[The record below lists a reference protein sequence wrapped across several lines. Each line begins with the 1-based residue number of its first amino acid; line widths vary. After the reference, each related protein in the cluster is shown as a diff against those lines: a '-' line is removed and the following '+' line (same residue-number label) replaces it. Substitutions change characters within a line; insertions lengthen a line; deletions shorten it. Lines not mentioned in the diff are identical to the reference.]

1 MVMNDDL
8 AKVKSATNHDDMEPK
23 TCYEGTRPE
32 YVAQTFFL
40 LYITIATIIGNSAVC
55 CSIYY
60 NQTLHRFSNYLVM
73 SLALSDLMVAF
84 FSLPMRIHQSLHN
97 THWCLDE
104 TTCVFWIWVDLAC
117 RCTCF
122 ANLALISL
130 DRFVATRYPLRY
142 HRIITQRR
150 GHLMI
155 LYIWFHGGAIASLGL
170 NNWTNPT
177 IPAFAIDN
185 PSGCRKTPDPTF
197 YTFAACVGFFLP
209 LLIITASYSYVFS
222 VSLEHW
228 KSTNCR
234 TLPEPVSLVQGGI
247 ACRRFTLT
255 REIRAA
261 KTLAIVISALI
272 CCWFPFFAILMA
284 LFWCSTCF
292 TRISPFI
299 NITFIYILPNIS
311 SALNPFIFFI
321 FSQRLRKAFYKLY
334 TRVKRS
340 LICFIENFRL

>member
-1 MVMNDDL
+1 MLFNLLQSNSSSLLKLSRHV
-8 AKVKSATNHDDMEPK
+8 S
-23 TCYEGTRPE
+23 CFIRPDGCL
-32 YVAQTFFL
+32 Q
-40 LYITIATIIGNSAVC
+40 
-55 CSIYY
+55 
-60 NQTLHRFSNYLVM
+60 
-73 SLALSDLMVAF
+73 

-234 TLPEPVSLVQGGI
+234 TLPSRPSHLFRVASPVDDLH
-247 ACRRFTLT
+247 
-255 REIRAA
+255 
-261 KTLAIVISALI
+261 
-272 CCWFPFFAILMA
+272 
-284 LFWCSTCF
+284 
-292 TRISPFI
+292 
-299 NITFIYILPNIS
+299 
-311 SALNPFIFFI
+311 
-321 FSQRLRKAFYKLY
+321 
-334 TRVKRS
+334 
-340 LICFIENFRL
+340 